1 MTDQSHQSH
10 QGKWTTFFAMIAT
23 SIVTMFVLKYSNV
36 WEPSHVFFSQTRMW
50 MALMMGMA
58 MIVIMLGFMWGMY
71 RTLAT
76 KVLVMAGAI
85 LGFFLFLWLARSQAT
100 VEDEAWMKAMIPHHS
115 IAVLTSSRAEIS
127 DPRVRELADAIIEAQ
142 VKEIAEMELL
152 LEDIEANGEMGDGT
166 PLPARSAELTPELL
180 EEAKKAVE
188 RPIIENAR
196 EEVEVGDKGRGQGGL
211 TSSVG
216 FVFATRR
223 PIRIV
228 SRQN

>member
-1 MTDQSHQSH
+1 MTSETNAAHSRPDHH
-10 QGKWTTFFAMIAT
+10 GKWSTFFAMIAT

-71 RTLAT
+71 RTLKT
-76 KVLVMAGAI
+76 KILVMVGAI
-85 LGFFLFLWLARSQAT
+85 LGFALFLFLARSQAT

-115 IAVLTSSRAEIS
+115 IAVLTSARAEIS

-166 PLPARSAELTPELL
+166 PLEPRTTELTPELL
-180 EEAKKAVE
+180 REAE
-188 RPIIENAR
+188 RSAQRPTGEGEA
-196 EEVEVGDKGRGQGGL
+196 GDAPTVR
-211 TSSVG
+211 
-216 FVFATRR
+216 
-223 PIRIV
+223 
-228 SRQN
+228 